1 MRNRW
6 LSRILSWIAVAL
18 IGGVFGV
25 AGTIAHSLQWGP
37 IPVGIIIGAIACG
50 SVLVAI
56 RTLTHDRGAAVAAG
70 LGMVGM
76 LLVISGPGPGG
87 SIVVPDTISGQIWT
101 YLVAGLV
108 LVVIAWPSFSRLP
121 AVTQAPTAPVRPAPA
136 PPIITAVPLETGRSE
151 EPPRSGP

>member
-1 MRNRW
+1 VRTRW
-6 LSRILSWIAVAL
+6 LPRIISWIAAAL
-18 IGGVFGV
+18 IGGVFGI

-50 SVLVAI
+50 SILVAI

-87 SIVVPDTISGQIWT
+87 SIVVPNTISGQIWT

-108 LVVIAWPSFSRLP
+108 LVVIAWPSISRLP
-121 AVTQAPTAPVRPAPA
+121 AATQAPASPAAPVTP
-136 PPIITAVPLETGRSE
+136 PPIITAVPLDSPRRE
-151 EPPRSGP
+151 EPPRSGT